1 VTDDPSSPGRPAEG
15 HERRELGRVA
25 AKFRVRFHSLDDL
38 VVTYTHDIS
47 QGGLFIGSTQFLPV
61 GTVVQLRVELP
72 DGAEPAPI
80 IARVA
85 YVLGT
90 DEAKS
95 RGRNPGMGMEF
106 LDTGGTEVAA
116 RIAAYLANLLGEGP
130 RHDPASEP
138 ADVLVVD
145 DSETYREQA
154 AKTMRAEGHRV
165 TTATNGL
172 EALGVALRQ
181 APDIILSD
189 VNMPVMDG
197 WQFLRMLRSRP
208 SVANVPVVFLTTLG
222 GESER
227 LKGYQ
232 LGVDDYIPKPFDER
246 ELVLRVTRILGRSRR
261 RPTSSAAR
269 NALRG
274 DLAQVGLGSVLSFVQ
289 IERRTGLMLVI
300 SDDRIASLHVLN
312 GDIVQVDLPDSLDHL
327 TGIERIFEV
336 LSWPK
341 GRFELSSVEISA
353 PDSIKVPTGYVLME
367 YARRQDEGRR

>member
-1 VTDDPSSPGRPAEG
+1 M
-15 HERRELGRVA
+15 A
-25 AKFRVRFHSLDDL
+25 AKFRVRFRSLDDL

-47 QGGLFIGSTQFLPV
+47 QGGLFIGSTQFLAV

-72 DGAEPAPI
+72 DAEEPAPI

-85 YVLGT
+85 YVLGEE
-90 DEAKS
+90 EAKA
-95 RGRNPGMGMEF
+95 RGRSPGMGMEF
-106 LDTGGTEVAA
+106 LDTGGADVAA
-116 RIAAYLANLLGEGP
+116 RIAAYLATALGQDGP

-138 ADVLVVD
+138 ADVLIVD
-145 DSETYREQA
+145 DSDTYRDQA
-154 AKTMRAEGHRV
+154 AKAMRGAGHRV
-165 TTATNGL
+165 TLATNGL

-181 APDIILSD
+181 TPDIVLSD

-246 ELVLRVTRILGRSRR
+246 ELVLRVSRILARSRR
-261 RPTSSAAR
+261 RPVASSAAR

-289 IERRTGLMLVI
+289 VERRTGLMLVI
-300 SDDRIASLHVLN
+300 SGERIASLHILN
-312 GDIVQVDLPDSLDHL
+312 GDIVQVDLPDDVDHL
-327 TGIERIFEV
+327 VGIERVFEV
-336 LSWPK
+336 LGWST
-341 GRFELSSVEISA
+341 GRFELSSVDISA
-353 PDSIKVPTGYVLME
+353 PDSIRVPTGYILME
-367 YARRQDEGRR
+367 HARRQDERSR